1 MDKIIKSLP
10 CNIADA
16 KELAEIRA
24 KAMKPSL
31 EKLGRFDEKRVRS
44 RFLETFLPD
53 DTFKIELNDELA
65 GFYVVRNKEDY
76 LFLDHLY
83 IDPQFQNNKLG
94 EFAINQVKE
103 KAIEFK
109 KFIKLGALKQSRS
122 NDFYK
127 KQGFVFTHDDEFDNY
142 YVWNKSVK

>member
-1 MDKIIKSLP
+1 MDKIIKSLS
-10 CNIADA
+10 CNIDDA

-31 EKLGRFDEKRVRS
+31 EKLGRFNEKRVRS
-44 RFLETFLPD
+44 RFLDTFLPD

-83 IDPQFQNNKLG
+83 IDPQFQI
-94 EFAINQVKE
+94 IN
-103 KAIEFK
+103 
-109 KFIKLGALKQSRS
+109 
-122 NDFYK
+122 
-127 KQGFVFTHDDEFDNY
+127 
-142 YVWNKSVK
+142 